1 MNPEDKQN
9 YQGRLW
15 IFYGILALLL
25 LVLYSGL
32 FYRQLIENEFHTE
45 HEKTQNRR
53 RILTPGP
60 RGNILD
66 REGRV
71 LVANQP
77 KFSAVVFLSED
88 QVQTAFSN
96 HYKGT
101 VRDYREQGKPIENYT
116 KLLVLSRAM
125 VLESYLKTVNELLG
139 RYEEV
144 DANGV
149 SRHLNLN
156 PLLPYPLVDNL
167 TPGEFAILLESL
179 PVESPIQLYVS
190 TMRHYPY
197 ENAAAHAIGYVGRNA
212 LEIESDMPGA
222 DLKTFATKGSY
233 GRNGIEKRF
242 DSELQG
248 KTGTEIWVVD
258 PSGYQVESVQRLFP
272 KKGKDIE
279 LSIDIDL
286 QLAGEQGYD
295 LYGDKGALVAIDLN
309 RMEILAM
316 LSRPD
321 YNLND
326 TTPFISN
333 DVFKE
338 INERQAWE
346 NKALRGLYP
355 PGSPFKLITAIAALK
370 SGVIDD
376 ATIFECD
383 GGHRVGGRTFP
394 CMGHHGEVD
403 LRTAIQKSCNEY
415 FYRVGLAAGPDNLS
429 REAIYIGLNQ
439 PTNINLPNETGRM
452 ITPSRQWKRDR
463 YDEPWYDGDTA
474 NMSIGQGFLTVTP
487 LQMGMMVAS
496 IAKNEVYTH
505 PSIVRQ
511 TAEQFAQR
519 PAPKPLGLP
528 PEVHKAIIEGMDRVV
543 SLTGTARAAMV
554 DGVNVGG
561 KTGTAQIN
569 KKEGNLE
576 LAWFVGFAPV
586 ENPQIAV
593 VALVEGQNLNESFG
607 GGAHAAPMARY
618 IFEAYFEKHPE
629 FKIQPEALEGVTGTV
644 ALP

>member
-1 MNPEDKQN
+1 MNPEEKN
-9 YQGRLW
+9 KYQGRLW
-15 IFYGILALLL
+15 IFYGMLAILLCI
-25 LVLYSGL
+25 LYSGL
-32 FYRQLIENEFHTE
+32 FYRQLIERESHVE
-45 HEKTQNRR
+45 QEKIQNHR

-71 LVANQP
+71 LVANRS

-88 QVQTAFSN
+88 QVQKAFTN
-96 HYKGT
+96 HYRSL
-101 VRDYREQGKPIENYT
+101 VRDYREEGKPIENYT
-116 KLLVLSRAM
+116 KLLILSRAM
-125 VLESYLKTVNELLG
+125 VLESYLKTVNDLL
-139 RYEEV
+139 RREEEV
-144 DANGV
+144 DANAI

-167 TPGEFAILLESL
+167 TQSEFAILLESL
-179 PVESPIQLYVS
+179 PVESPVQLYVS

-197 ENAAAHAIGYVGRNA
+197 ENAVSHALGYVGHSA
-212 LEIESDMPGA
+212 LEIESNMPGS

-242 DSELQG
+242 DSNLQG

-258 PSGYQVESVQRLFP
+258 PSGYQVEPIQRIYP
-272 KKGKDIE
+272 EKGQDIE

-295 LYGDKGALVAIDLN
+295 LYGDKGALIAIDIN
-309 RMEILAM
+309 RLEILAM

-326 TTPFISN
+326 TAPFISN

-346 NKALRGLYP
+346 NKAIRGLYP

-376 ATIFECD
+376 ETIFECD
-383 GGHRVGGRTFP
+383 GGHQLGGRRFP
-394 CMGHHGEVD
+394 CMGHHGEMD
-403 LRTAIQKSCNEY
+403 LRNAIQKSCNEY
-415 FYRVGLAAGPDNLS
+415 FYRAGLVTGPDNMS
-429 REAIYIGLNQ
+429 REAVYMRLNK
-439 PTNINLPNETGRM
+439 PTNINLPNETARM
-452 ITPSRQWKRDR
+452 ITPSRQWKRER
-463 YDEPWYDGDTA
+463 YDQPWYDGDTA

-487 LQMGMMVAS
+487 LQLGMMVAS
-496 IAKNEVYTH
+496 IAKNEVYSH
-505 PSIVRQ
+505 PSIIKQ
-511 TAEQFAQR
+511 SPEQIAGR
-519 PAPKPLGLP
+519 PASKSLGLP
-528 PEVHKAIIEGMDRVV
+528 TELHKAILDGMDRVV
-543 SLTGTARAAMV
+543 SPTGTARAAIIE
-554 DGVNVGG
+554 GVTVGG

-586 ENPQIAV
+586 ENPQIAI

-618 IFEAYFEKHPE
+618 VFQAYFDKHPE
-629 FKIQPEALEGVTGTV
+629 FKAKPEAFQSQL
-644 ALP
+644 

>member
-1 MNPEDKQN
+1 MNPEEKN
-9 YQGRLW
+9 KYQGRLW
-15 IFYGILALLL
+15 IFYGMLAILLSI
-25 LVLYSGL
+25 LYSGL
-32 FYRQLIENEFHTE
+32 FYRQLIERESHVDQ
-45 HEKTQNRR
+45 EKIQNHR

-71 LVANQP
+71 LVANRS

-88 QVQTAFSN
+88 QVQKAFTN
-96 HYKGT
+96 HYRSL
-101 VRDYREQGKPIENYT
+101 VRDYREEGKPIENYT
-116 KLLVLSRAM
+116 KLLILSRAM
-125 VLESYLKTVNELLG
+125 VLESYLKTVNDLLG
-139 RYEEV
+139 REEEV
-144 DANGV
+144 DANAI

-167 TPGEFAILLESL
+167 TQSEFAILLESL
-179 PVESPIQLYVS
+179 PVESPVQLYVS

-197 ENAAAHAIGYVGRNA
+197 ENAVSHALGYVGHSA
-212 LEIESDMPGA
+212 LEIESNMPGSN
-222 DLKTFATKGSY
+222 LKTFATKGSY

-242 DSELQG
+242 DSNLQG

-258 PSGYQVESVQRLFP
+258 PSGYQVEPIQRIYP
-272 KKGKDIE
+272 KKGQDIE

-295 LYGDKGALVAIDLN
+295 LYGDKGALIAIDIN
-309 RMEILAM
+309 RLEILAM

-326 TTPFISN
+326 TAPFISN

-346 NKALRGLYP
+346 NKAIRGLYP

-376 ATIFECD
+376 GTIFECD
-383 GGHRVGGRTFP
+383 GGHQVGRRRFP
-394 CMGHHGEVD
+394 CMGHHGEMD
-403 LRTAIQKSCNEY
+403 LRSAIQKSCNEY
-415 FYRVGLAAGPDNLS
+415 FYRAGLVTGPDNMS
-429 REAIYIGLNQ
+429 REAVYMRLNK
-439 PTNINLPNETGRM
+439 PTNINLPNETARM
-452 ITPSRQWKRDR
+452 ITPSRQWKRER
-463 YDEPWYDGDTA
+463 YDQPWYDGDTA

-487 LQMGMMVAS
+487 LQLGMMVAS
-496 IAKNEVYTH
+496 IAKNEVYSH
-505 PSIVRQ
+505 PSIIKQ
-511 TAEQFAQR
+511 SPEQLAVR

-528 PEVHKAIIEGMDRVV
+528 TEVHKAILDGMDRVV
-543 SLTGTARAAMV
+543 SPTGTARAAIIE
-554 DGVNVGG
+554 GVTVGG

-586 ENPQIAV
+586 ENPQIAI

-618 IFEAYFEKHPE
+618 VFQAYFDKHPE
-629 FKIQPEALEGVTGTV
+629 FKAKPEAFQSQL
-644 ALP
+644 

>member
-1 MNPEDKQN
+1 MNPEEKN
-9 YQGRLW
+9 KYQGRLW
-15 IFYGILALLL
+15 IFYGMLAILLCI
-25 LVLYSGL
+25 LYSGL
-32 FYRQLIENEFHTE
+32 FYRQLIERESHVE
-45 HEKTQNRR
+45 QEKIQNHR

-71 LVANQP
+71 LVANRS

-88 QVQTAFSN
+88 QVQKAFTN
-96 HYKGT
+96 HYRSL
-101 VRDYREQGKPIENYT
+101 VRDYREEGKPIENYT
-116 KLLVLSRAM
+116 KLLILSRAM
-125 VLESYLKTVNELLG
+125 VLESYLKTVNDLL
-139 RYEEV
+139 RREEEV
-144 DANGV
+144 DANAI

-167 TPGEFAILLESL
+167 TQSEFAILLESL
-179 PVESPIQLYVS
+179 PVESPVQLYVS

-197 ENAAAHAIGYVGRNA
+197 ENAVSHALGYVGHSA
-212 LEIESDMPGA
+212 LEIESNMPGSN
-222 DLKTFATKGSY
+222 LKTFATKGSY

-242 DSELQG
+242 DSNLQG

-258 PSGYQVESVQRLFP
+258 PSGYQVEPIQRIYP
-272 KKGKDIE
+272 KKGQDIE

-295 LYGDKGALVAIDLN
+295 LYGDKGALIAIDIN
-309 RMEILAM
+309 RLEILAM

-326 TTPFISN
+326 TAPFISN

-346 NKALRGLYP
+346 NKAIRGLYP

-376 ATIFECD
+376 ETIFECD
-383 GGHRVGGRTFP
+383 GGHQLGGRRFP
-394 CMGHHGEVD
+394 CMGHHGEMD
-403 LRTAIQKSCNEY
+403 LRNAIQKSCNEY
-415 FYRVGLAAGPDNLS
+415 FYRAGLVTGPDNMS
-429 REAIYIGLNQ
+429 REAVYMRLNK
-439 PTNINLPNETGRM
+439 PTNINLPNETARM
-452 ITPSRQWKRDR
+452 ITPSRQWKRER
-463 YDEPWYDGDTA
+463 YDQPWYDGDTA

-487 LQMGMMVAS
+487 LQLGMMVAS
-496 IAKNEVYTH
+496 IAKNEVYSH
-505 PSIVRQ
+505 PSIIKQ
-511 TAEQFAQR
+511 SPEQIAGR

-528 PEVHKAIIEGMDRVV
+528 TELHKAILDGMDRVV
-543 SLTGTARAAMV
+543 SPTGTARAAIIE
-554 DGVNVGG
+554 GVTVGG

-586 ENPQIAV
+586 ENPQIAI

-618 IFEAYFEKHPE
+618 VFQAYFDKHPE
-629 FKIQPEALEGVTGTV
+629 FKAKPEAFQSQL
-644 ALP
+644 

>member
-1 MNPEDKQN
+1 MNPEEKKK

-15 IFYGILALLL
+15 IFYGILAILLSI
-25 LVLYSGL
+25 LYSGL
-32 FYRQLIENEFHTE
+32 FYRQLIEKESHVE
-45 HEKTQNRR
+45 REKIQNHR

-71 LVANQP
+71 LVANRS
-77 KFSAVVFLSED
+77 KFSAVVFLFED
-88 QVQTAFSN
+88 QVQKAFRN
-96 HYKGT
+96 HYRGM
-101 VRDYREQGKPIENYT
+101 VRDYREQGKTIENYT
-116 KLLVLSRAM
+116 NLLILSRAM
-125 VLESYLKTVNELLG
+125 VLESYLKGVNNLLG
-139 RYEEV
+139 REEEV
-144 DANGV
+144 DANGI

-167 TPGEFAILLESL
+167 MPGELAILLESL
-179 PVESPIQLYVS
+179 PVESPVQLYVS

-197 ENAAAHAIGYVGRNA
+197 ENAAAHVIGYVGHSA

-233 GRNGIEKRF
+233 GRNGVEKRF
-242 DSELQG
+242 DSNLQG

-258 PSGYQVESVQRLFP
+258 PNGYQVEPIQRLYP
-272 KKGKDIE
+272 QKGKDVE

-286 QLAGEQGYD
+286 QLVGEQGYD
-295 LYGDKGALVAIDLN
+295 LYGDKGALVAIDIN
-309 RMEILAM
+309 RMEVLAM

-326 TTPFISN
+326 TAPFISN
-333 DVFKE
+333 EVFKE
-338 INERQAWE
+338 INDRQAWE

-394 CMGHHGEVD
+394 CMGHHGKVD

-415 FYRVGLAAGPDNLS
+415 FYRIGLAAGSDNLS
-429 REAIYIGLNQ
+429 REAVYIGLNA

-452 ITPSRQWKRDR
+452 ITPSRQWKRER

-487 LQMGMMVAS
+487 LQMAMMVAS

-505 PSIVRQ
+505 PSIVKQ
-511 TAEQFAQR
+511 SAAQLAQR
-519 PAPKPLGLP
+519 PVPKPLGLP
-528 PEVHKAIIEGMDRVV
+528 PEVHKAIIDGMDRVV
-543 SLTGTARAAMV
+543 SATGTARAAMV
-554 DGVNVGG
+554 DGVTVAG

-569 KKEGNLE
+569 KKEGKFE

-586 ENPQIAV
+586 ENPQIAIV
-593 VALVEGQNLNESFG
+593 SLVEGQNLNESFG
-607 GGAHAAPMARY
+607 GGRHAAPMARY
-618 IFEAYFEKHPE
+618 IFQAFFEKHPE
-629 FKIQPEALEGVTGTV
+629 FKIQPKPTQSPTSTV
-644 ALP
+644 GLP

>member
-1 MNPEDKQN
+1 MNPEEKN
-9 YQGRLW
+9 KYQGRLW
-15 IFYGILALLL
+15 IFYGMLAILLSI
-25 LVLYSGL
+25 LYSGL
-32 FYRQLIENEFHTE
+32 FYRQLIERESHVE
-45 HEKTQNRR
+45 QEKIQNHR

-71 LVANQP
+71 LVANRS

-88 QVQTAFSN
+88 QVQKAFTN
-96 HYKGT
+96 HYRSL
-101 VRDYREQGKPIENYT
+101 VRDYREEGKPIENYT
-116 KLLVLSRAM
+116 KLLILSRAM
-125 VLESYLKTVNELLG
+125 VLESYLKTVNDLLG
-139 RYEEV
+139 REEEV
-144 DANGV
+144 DANAI

-167 TPGEFAILLESL
+167 TQSEFAILLESL
-179 PVESPIQLYVS
+179 PVESPVQLYVS

-197 ENAAAHAIGYVGRNA
+197 ENAVSHALGYVGHSA
-212 LEIESDMPGA
+212 LEIESNMPGS

-242 DSELQG
+242 DSNLQG

-258 PSGYQVESVQRLFP
+258 PSGYQVEPIQRIYP
-272 KKGKDIE
+272 EKGQDIE

-295 LYGDKGALVAIDLN
+295 LYGDKGALIAIDIN
-309 RMEILAM
+309 RLEILAM

-326 TTPFISN
+326 TAPFISN

-346 NKALRGLYP
+346 NKAIRGLYP

-376 ATIFECD
+376 ETIFECD
-383 GGHRVGGRTFP
+383 GGHQVGRRRFP
-394 CMGHHGEVD
+394 CMGHHGEMD
-403 LRTAIQKSCNEY
+403 LRSAIQKSCNEY
-415 FYRVGLAAGPDNLS
+415 FYRAGLVTGPDNMS
-429 REAIYIGLNQ
+429 REAVYMRLNK
-439 PTNINLPNETGRM
+439 PTNINLPNETARM
-452 ITPSRQWKRDR
+452 ITPSRQWKRER
-463 YDEPWYDGDTA
+463 YDQPWYDGDTA

-487 LQMGMMVAS
+487 LQLGMMVAS
-496 IAKNEVYTH
+496 IAKNEVYSH
-505 PSIVRQ
+505 PSIIKQ
-511 TAEQFAQR
+511 SPEQLAAR

-528 PEVHKAIIEGMDRVV
+528 TEVHKAILDGMDRVV
-543 SLTGTARAAMV
+543 SPTGTARAAIIE
-554 DGVNVGG
+554 GVTVGG

-586 ENPQIAV
+586 ENPQIAI

-618 IFEAYFEKHPE
+618 VFQAYFDKHPE
-629 FKIQPEALEGVTGTV
+629 FKAKPEAFQSQL
-644 ALP
+644 

>member
-32 FYRQLIENEFHTE
+32 FYRQLIENEFHAE

-338 INERQAWE
+338 INER
-346 NKALRGLYP
+346 
-355 PGSPFKLITAIAALK
+355 
-370 SGVIDD
+370 
-376 ATIFECD
+376 
-383 GGHRVGGRTFP
+383 
-394 CMGHHGEVD
+394 
-403 LRTAIQKSCNEY
+403 
-415 FYRVGLAAGPDNLS
+415 
-429 REAIYIGLNQ
+429 
-439 PTNINLPNETGRM
+439 
-452 ITPSRQWKRDR
+452 
-463 YDEPWYDGDTA
+463 
-474 NMSIGQGFLTVTP
+474 
-487 LQMGMMVAS
+487 
-496 IAKNEVYTH
+496 
-505 PSIVRQ
+505 
-511 TAEQFAQR
+511 
-519 PAPKPLGLP
+519 
-528 PEVHKAIIEGMDRVV
+528 
-543 SLTGTARAAMV
+543 
-554 DGVNVGG
+554 
-561 KTGTAQIN
+561 
-569 KKEGNLE
+569 
-576 LAWFVGFAPV
+576 
-586 ENPQIAV
+586 
-593 VALVEGQNLNESFG
+593 
-607 GGAHAAPMARY
+607 
-618 IFEAYFEKHPE
+618 
-629 FKIQPEALEGVTGTV
+629 
-644 ALP
+644 